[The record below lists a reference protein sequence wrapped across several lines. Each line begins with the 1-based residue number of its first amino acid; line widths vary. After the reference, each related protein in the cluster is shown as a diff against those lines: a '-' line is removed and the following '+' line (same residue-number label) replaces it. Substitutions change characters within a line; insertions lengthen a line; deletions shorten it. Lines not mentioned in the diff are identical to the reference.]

1 MKKLSMRS
9 AANTLRELDALQHRL
24 QALFSGSG
32 GAEEWN
38 PVLKLSEG
46 ENSYLINVDLP
57 GVEKGDVEVCVEVC
71 VEDGHLL
78 ISCSRKHENLDLDDL
93 RYVRSFQ
100 LPVEVIAT
108 KISAVFGDGILVVR
122 LPKGGAAPP
131 VFECRRYT
139 VPVS

>member
-1 MKKLSMRS
+1 MKKLSIRS

-32 GAEEWN
+32 GTEEWN
-38 PVLKLSEG
+38 PVLELSEG
-46 ENSYLINVDLP
+46 ESSYLINVDLP
-57 GVEKGDVEVCVEVC
+57 GVEKGDVEVC

-78 ISCSRKHENLDLDDL
+78 ISCSRKHENLDLDDA

>member
-9 AANTLRELDALQHRL
+9 AVNALRELDALQHRL

-32 GAEEWN
+32 GTEEWN
-38 PVLKLSEG
+38 PVLELFEG
-46 ENSYLINVDLP
+46 ESSYLINVDLP
-57 GVEKGDVEVCVEVC
+57 GVEKGDVEVC

-78 ISCSRKHENLDLDDL
+78 ISCSRKHENLDLDDS

-100 LPVEVIAT
+100 LPVDVIGT

-131 VFECRRYT
+131 VVEGRRYT
-139 VPVS
+139 VVVS

>member
-1 MKKLSMRS
+1 MKKLSIRS

-24 QALFSGSG
+24 QSLFSGSG
-32 GAEEWN
+32 GTEEWN
-38 PVLKLSEG
+38 PELELSEG
-46 ENSYLINVDLP
+46 ESSYLINVDLP
-57 GVEKGDVEVCVEVC
+57 GVEKGDVEVC

-78 ISCSRKHENLDLDDL
+78 ISCSRKHENLDLDDA

-100 LPVEVIAT
+100 LPVEVIGT

-122 LPKGGAAPP
+122 LPKRGVATP
-131 VFECRRYT
+131 VFGGRRYT

>member
-32 GAEEWN
+32 GTEDWN
-38 PVLKLSEG
+38 PVLELSEG

-57 GVEKGDVEVCVEVC
+57 GVEKGDVEVCVE
-71 VEDGHLL
+71 DGHLL
-78 ISCSRKHENLDLDDL
+78 ISCSRKHENSDLDDA